1 MNPTCRVLKRGGN
14 ETDETGNE
22 TGDETGNETGDET
35 GNKSEIFFI
44 Q

>member
-1 MNPTCRVLKRGGN
+1 MNPAYLVLKIGGN
-14 ETDETGNE
+14 EIDETGNE
-22 TGDETGNETGDET
+22 TGDETGDET

>member
-1 MNPTCRVLKRGGN
+1 MNPTCLVLKRGGN
-14 ETDETGNE
+14 EIDETGNE
-22 TGDETGNETGDET
+22 TGDETGDET